1 VNNLS
6 WRIERIEEKLGM
18 RFPRYILV
26 VSRAGGGGRNGP
38 GVEFLPGRYALA
50 WGGPLTADE
59 LEELKIKYA
68 KEPE

>member
-1 VNNLS
+1 V
-6 WRIERIEEKLGM
+6 
-18 RFPRYILV
+18 LV

-59 LEELKIKYA
+59 LEELRLKYA
-68 KEPE
+68 EEPE